1 MSCVIGSNQPT
12 RSAGEPKIIS
22 SRWTKLKVVGALLA
36 LSPVVSIGI
45 ASTSGAANNS
55 VGVVLPPM
63 SQLLP
68 GGPASFSFSVS
79 AVVVNTKTVTVQFS
93 NASTVNQWLANPGLS
108 AAQRSE
114 LDAIPTSAT
123 DTVEVLTS
131 AQAANQIAAQS
142 GASANLRNAMVEA
155 PNRPGSKTGETLSPR
170 ASETLVFEDTPSC
183 NVLFGENYLHTYT
196 GWTFNPDSDW
206 YVTHIDP
213 SNMYTGTGE
222 GYSLS
227 AAPTQ
232 SSSWSG
238 GSGNAYQFAEFL
250 GTHPQPNESFSLHQS
265 TKPSTTYDQWTVND
279 DVSCT

>member
-1 MSCVIGSNQPT
+1 VSQNNI
-12 RSAGEPKIIS
+12 R
-22 SRWTKLKVVGALLA
+22 SRWTKLKVVSALLA
-36 LSPVVSIGI
+36 LSPFVSIGI
-45 ASTSGAANNS
+45 ASTSGAANS
-55 VGVVLPPM
+55 SGAVVLPSM

-68 GGPASFSFSVS
+68 GGPANFSFSVS
-79 AVVVNTKTVTVQFS
+79 AAAGTMKTVNVQFS

-108 AAQRSE
+108 TAQRSE
-114 LDAIPTSAT
+114 LEAIPTSAT

-142 GASANLRNAMVEA
+142 GASANLRKAMVEA
-155 PNRPGSKTGETLSPR
+155 PTRPGSKTGETVSPH

-183 NVLFGENYLHTYT
+183 NVVLGTNYLHTYT

-206 YVTHIDP
+206 YVTHIDA

-238 GSGNAYQFAEFL
+238 GSGNAYQFAAFT

-265 TKPSTTYDQWTVND
+265 TKPSTVYDTWTVSD
-279 DVSCT
+279 SVSCT